1 MKLSILSLLA
11 TTQAA
16 DVVFAPN
23 LDDYYGTTVDVKC
36 SIDRGMEITL
46 TAPLAAKG
54 MRFMLA
60 GDPKCRLEK
69 NGNYH
74 TIQTRLS
81 GCNNEIFMDS
91 STLTIANT
99 IVNTMTFGRNAVRIE
114 SPVGCLFHSQEVS
127 IGVLMEEK
135 IPLEIAPTPAPT
147 QPVAT
152 TTEAPPTLDEQN
164 EDTDD
169 GSVDDTEAPTARGGI
184 PIDQTTNPAADKP
197 PSTPEDVQGQKDGS
211 DDDEVDQETSEST
224 KDSDSPITENQGQTA
239 QESDNETDD
248 EQASEDDKPNQISDD
263 TSESNEDF
271 TTVSPNVDT
280 NTIEEERVNIN
291 FVTTAPTAG
300 PKDPISRVTTT
311 TQPRTKELVQGI
323 ILIDNGHEF
332 EDDETEDSYDEP
344 QGEEENVE
352 VNIIDRPDEP
362 ANTDPGVTPRPGFKD
377 EESGEETESSNNE
390 VTSDENESE
399 NVDNDTTD
407 DTSNEKDGDDDNE
420 EESEDVLEPID
431 LDPRSCSTP
440 ELCRIDGRKG
450 KGKRPKKEKK
460 ETLWRVVARGDGLF
474 FARMHLFTDDTFSKA
489 WMYPPSLRTNDT
501 IYAGVVLANGPAE
514 ATVSLTSC
522 WASNTRHEIVNMKQ
536 PELQPNEIT
545 LPLIQDGCA
554 VKSPPNLVT
563 MVENGETS
571 QAKFTSS
578 VFQFVGYD
586 TAYLYCRVRVCP
598 LGPCPQDCDGSEPE
612 YEYYDLDVGLG
623 IHGDVE
629 DESSGDEEIFDMP
642 SFEAL
647 IGDNPNQGKET
658 GKEYD
663 PYKTNDGP
671 LVAAT
676 LYRKYEYA
684 EGIKTDREV
693 IVEKTEN
700 VVENI
705 LGDPSLMQAV
715 LLGLLGAACCTLV
728 MLSIFVIKKR
738 NREKKIVQ

>member
-1 MKLSILSLLA
+1 MLRLTVGLLA
-11 TTQAA
+11 VVNAA

-23 LDDYYGTTVDVKC
+23 LDDYYGTKVDVKC

-127 IGVLMEEK
+127 VGILLQEK
-135 IPLEIAPTPAPT
+135 IPVEIAPTPEP
-147 QPVAT
+147 AT
-152 TTEAPPTLDEQN
+152 TTTSPPLYDYEKDDDNVEIGDAP
-164 EDTDD
+164 
-169 GSVDDTEAPTARGGI
+169 VARGGI
-184 PIDQTTNPAADKP
+184 PTKEPDQNQPSGTSP
-197 PSTPEDVQGQKDGS
+197 P
-211 DDDEVDQETSEST
+211 
-224 KDSDSPITENQGQTA
+224 
-239 QESDNETDD
+239 ETDD
-248 EQASEDDKPNQISDD
+248 DLSEQGQPPKSDSQEPDNSPKSPSSSPDSQPEGNPDGKPADQQPKTPDNNDYEYTT
-263 TSESNEDF
+263 TSPFEENGEEM
-271 TTVSPNVDT
+271 
-280 NTIEEERVNIN
+280 EEERVKIN
-291 FVTTAPTAG
+291 FVTRAPTPGG
-300 PKDPISRVTTT
+300 PLAPTSRVTTT
-311 TQPRTKELVQGI
+311 TQPRTKELVPGI
-323 ILIDNGHEF
+323 ILIDNGYEF
-332 EDDETEDSYDEP
+332 EEEEEDEP
-344 QGEEENVE
+344 FTPVTTDQ
-352 VNIIDRPDEP
+352 DEDEADSSETP
-362 ANTDPGVTPRPGFKD
+362 NDDSTDSKTSDSKSPSETDKPNQIESPRPGFTND
-377 EESGEETESSNNE
+377 EDDSDQDEDEILENEDTNKIDDSTNTEETDSSNE
-390 VTSDENESE
+390 DDEDEN
-399 NVDNDTTD
+399 
-407 DTSNEKDGDDDNE
+407 
-420 EESEDVLEPID
+420 VLEPLPI
-431 LDPRSCSTP
+431 DPRGCPIP
-440 ELCRIDGRKG
+440 ELCKIDPRKG
-450 KGKRPKKEKK
+450 KGRGPKKEKK

-501 IYAGVVLANGPAE
+501 IYAGVILANGPAE

-554 VKSPPNLVT
+554 VTTPPNLVD
-563 MVENGETS
+563 MVENGESS

-598 LGPCPQDCDGSEPE
+598 LGPCPQTCDGSEPE

-623 IHGDVE
+623 VHGGE
-629 DESSGDEEIFDMP
+629 DDEEEMEESSGEIFDMP
-642 SFEAL
+642 SFDML
-647 IGDNPNQGKET
+647 IGDDPNGKSNT
-658 GKEYD
+658 FD
-663 PYKTNDGP
+663 PYSVPDAGP

-684 EGIKTDREV
+684 ENIKTDGREV
-693 IVEKTEN
+693 VIEKTERTN
-700 VVENI
+700 TVENI
-705 LGDPSLMQAV
+705 FGNSSLMQAV

-738 NREKKIVQ
+738 NREKKVIQ

>member
-1 MKLSILSLLA
+1 
-11 TTQAA
+11 
-16 DVVFAPN
+16 
-23 LDDYYGTTVDVKC
+23 
-36 SIDRGMEITL
+36 
-46 TAPLAAKG
+46 
-54 MRFMLA
+54 
-60 GDPKCRLEK
+60 
-69 NGNYH
+69 
-74 TIQTRLS
+74 
-81 GCNNEIFMDS
+81 
-91 STLTIANT
+91 
-99 IVNTMTFGRNAVRIE
+99 
-114 SPVGCLFHSQEVS
+114 
-127 IGVLMEEK
+127 
-135 IPLEIAPTPAPT
+135 
-147 QPVAT
+147 
-152 TTEAPPTLDEQN
+152 
-164 EDTDD
+164 
-169 GSVDDTEAPTARGGI
+169 
-184 PIDQTTNPAADKP
+184 
-197 PSTPEDVQGQKDGS
+197 
-211 DDDEVDQETSEST
+211 
-224 KDSDSPITENQGQTA
+224 
-239 QESDNETDD
+239 
-248 EQASEDDKPNQISDD
+248 
-263 TSESNEDF
+263 
-271 TTVSPNVDT
+271 
-280 NTIEEERVNIN
+280 
-291 FVTTAPTAG
+291 
-300 PKDPISRVTTT
+300 
-311 TQPRTKELVQGI
+311 
-323 ILIDNGHEF
+323 
-332 EDDETEDSYDEP
+332 
-344 QGEEENVE
+344 
-352 VNIIDRPDEP
+352 
-362 ANTDPGVTPRPGFKD
+362 
-377 EESGEETESSNNE
+377 
-390 VTSDENESE
+390 
-399 NVDNDTTD
+399 
-407 DTSNEKDGDDDNE
+407 
-420 EESEDVLEPID
+420 
-431 LDPRSCSTP
+431 
-440 ELCRIDGRKG
+440 
-450 KGKRPKKEKK
+450 
-460 ETLWRVVARGDGLF
+460 
-474 FARMHLFTDDTFSKA
+474 
-489 WMYPPSLRTNDT
+489 MYPPSLRTNDT

-663 PYKTNDGP
+663 PYTTDDGP

-705 LGDPSLMQAV
+705 LGNPSLMQAV

>member
-23 LDDYYGTTVDVKC
+23 LDEYYGTTVDVKC

-152 TTEAPPTLDEQN
+152 TTEAPSDLDEQDQ
-164 EDTDD
+164 DTD

-211 DDDEVDQETSEST
+211 DDVDQETSEST
-224 KDSDSPITENQGQTA
+224 KDSDSPITENQSEQTT
-239 QESDNETDD
+239 QESDNETDN
-248 EQASEDDKPNQISDD
+248 EQESEDDKPGQIGGD
-263 TSESNEDF
+263 TSESNDEF

-332 EDDETEDSYDEP
+332 EDDETEDFYDEP

-362 ANTDPGVTPRPGFKD
+362 ANTDPAVTPRPGFKD
-377 EESGEETESSNNE
+377 PESGDETESSDNQ
-390 VTSDENESE
+390 VTNDESE
-399 NVDNDTTD
+399 TEIVDNDTTD
-407 DTSNEKDGDDDNE
+407 DTSNENDVDSDDE

-431 LDPRSCSTP
+431 LDPRSCPTP

-663 PYKTNDGP
+663 PYTTDDGP

-705 LGDPSLMQAV
+705 LGNPSLMQAV

>member
-23 LDDYYGTTVDVKC
+23 LDEYYGTTVDVKC

-147 QPVAT
+147 QPVST
-152 TTEAPPTLDEQN
+152 TTEAPSDLDEQD
-164 EDTDD
+164 EDTD

-211 DDDEVDQETSEST
+211 DDVDQETSEST
-224 KDSDSPITENQGQTA
+224 KDSDSPITENQPGQTT
-239 QESDNETDD
+239 QESDNETDN
-248 EQASEDDKPNQISDD
+248 EQESEDDKPGQIGGD
-263 TSESNEDF
+263 TSESNDEF

-332 EDDETEDSYDEP
+332 EDDETEDFYDEP

-362 ANTDPGVTPRPGFKD
+362 ANTDPAVTPRPGFKD
-377 EESGEETESSNNE
+377 PESGDETESSDNQ
-390 VTSDENESE
+390 VTNDESE
-399 NVDNDTTD
+399 TETGDNDTTD
-407 DTSNEKDGDDDNE
+407 DTSNENDVDTDDE

-431 LDPRSCSTP
+431 LDPRSCPTP

-629 DESSGDEEIFDMP
+629 NESSGDEEIFDMP

-663 PYKTNDGP
+663 PYTTDDGP

-705 LGDPSLMQAV
+705 LGNPSLMQAV